1 MSGSKAM
8 SGSTEMNKASDFLI
22 EIGTEELPPKALS
35 KLATAFHNNFI
46 KAVNDARLEF
56 SNSRWLATPRR
67 LTLIVEQLSLQ
78 QPSKSIQKLG
88 PAVVSAFD
96 KEGIATPAASGFARS
111 CGVDITEL
119 EHLDTDKG
127 VRLAYSQKQT
137 GKDATELLPDLVK
150 GALKNLPI
158 PKMMRWGSSREE
170 FVRPVKWVT
179 ALLGDD
185 VVDMTL
191 FGQKSDRITRGHR
204 FHCTKDLS
212 IANSDS
218 YEKLLLESG
227 MVVADFETR
236 KQQILESVNNIV
248 KTVGSAIV
256 NDNLLDEVAGL
267 VEWPEAI
274 IGTFEK
280 EFLEV
285 PEEALISSMQGHQ
298 KYFPV
303 RDKGGNLSNHFITI
317 SNIKSNNPQSVVTG
331 NEKVIRPRL
340 ADAKFFF
347 ETDRKQTLESRI
359 PSLEKVLFQK
369 QLGTVADK
377 SKRVAKLAEQIAP
390 ALEADSKL
398 AARAAEL
405 AKCDLM
411 SEMVGEFP
419 NLQGIMGRYYAI
431 HDGEDSIVADAL
443 DEQYMPRFSGDQLPE
458 SAVGATLAI
467 AERMD
472 TLCGLFGIGQPPKG
486 AKDPFALRR
495 ATLGVIRILQQRNCQ
510 MGISELIEYAMQ
522 GYQEISFTAEDTR
535 EKLLEFFYQR
545 FNALYQEQ
553 GIDANVIHAV
563 MARRPEVV
571 ADFDARIKAI
581 AHFQGLPES
590 EALAAA
596 NKRVG
601 NILAKQHVTAELPF
615 DESKLVDDAEKIL
628 ATAIRELE
636 TKTAP
641 LFEENN
647 YQQVMIELAAI
658 REPVDTFF
666 DDVMVVVEDEAVK
679 NNRFALLQRL
689 RNLFL
694 RVADISL
701 LH

>member
-1 MSGSKAM
+1 MSVDKKAM
-8 SGSTEMNKASDFLI
+8 NTADFLI

-35 KLATAFHNNFI
+35 KLASSFHKNFI
-46 KAVNDARLEF
+46 AGCTDARLEF
-56 SNSRWLATPRR
+56 NDSKWLATPRR
-67 LTLIVEQLSLQ
+67 LTLIVNRLSLQ
-78 QPSKSIQKLG
+78 QPSKSNQKFG
-88 PAVVSAFD
+88 PAVDKAFD
-96 KEGIATPAASGFARS
+96 EDGNPTPAALGFARS
-111 CGVDITEL
+111 CGVDISEL
-119 EHLDTDKG
+119 EKLDTDKG
-127 VRLAYSQKQT
+127 VRLAYSEQQV
-137 GKDATELLPDLVK
+137 GKEASELLPELVK
-150 GALKNLPI
+150 NALKNLPI

-170 FVRPVKWVT
+170 FVRPVKWIA

-185 VVDMTL
+185 VIEMTL
-191 FGQKSDRITRGHR
+191 FGKTSDRLTRGHR
-204 FHCTKDLS
+204 FHCTEDLS
-212 IANSDS
+212 ITNPAS

-227 MVVADFETR
+227 TVVVDFETR
-236 KQQILESVNNIV
+236 KQQILESVNQIV
-248 KTVGSAIV
+248 KPVGSAII
-256 NDNLLDEVAGL
+256 DQALLDEVTGL

-274 IGTFEK
+274 IGSFEK
-280 EFLEV
+280 EFLKV

-303 RDKGGNLSNHFITI
+303 RDKDGNLSNHFITI
-317 SNIKSNNPQSVVTG
+317 SNIKSNNPQAVVTG

-340 ADAKFFF
+340 ADAKFFYD
-347 ETDRKQTLESRI
+347 TDRKQSLAARI

-377 SKRVAKLAEQIAP
+377 SKRVAKLAAQIAP
-390 ALEADSKL
+390 ALDADAKHS
-398 AARAAEL
+398 ARAAEL

-419 NLQGIMGRYYAI
+419 NLQGIMGRYYAL
-431 HDGEDSIVADAL
+431 HDGEDSAVANAL
-443 DEQYMPRFSGDQLPE
+443 DEQYMPRFSGDQLPQ

-495 ATLGVIRILQQRNCQ
+495 ATLGVIRILRERNCQ

-522 GYQEISFTAEDTR
+522 GYQDSVLTAENTR
-535 EKLLEFFYQR
+535 ELLLEFFYQR
-545 FNALYQEQ
+545 FNAWYQEQ

-581 AHFQGLPES
+581 AHFQGLAES

-601 NILAKQHVTAELPF
+601 NILSKQNVTSDLPF
-615 DESKLVDDAEKIL
+615 DESKLVDKAEKTL
-628 ATAIRELE
+628 AKAISDLE
-636 TKTAP
+636 NKTAP
-641 LFEENN
+641 LFEDNK
-647 YQQVMIELAAI
+647 YQQVMVELAKI
-658 REPVDTFF
+658 RQPVDAFF
-666 DDVMVVVEDEAVK
+666 DEVMVVVEDEAIK

>member
-1 MSGSKAM
+1 
-8 SGSTEMNKASDFLI
+8 MNKADFLI

-35 KLATAFHNNFI
+35 KLATAFHQNFI
-46 KAVNDARLEF
+46 KAVTDARLEY
-56 SNSRWLATPRR
+56 SHSKWLATPRR

-88 PAVVSAFD
+88 PAVAAAFD
-96 KEGIATPAASGFARS
+96 KEGNATPAASGFARS

-137 GKDATELLPDLVK
+137 GKEATELLPNLVK
-150 GALKNLPI
+150 SALKNLPI

-170 FVRPVKWVT
+170 FVRPVKWV
-179 ALLGDD
+179 ASLLGDD
-185 VVDMTL
+185 VVKMTL

-204 FHCTKDLS
+204 FHCRKNLS
-212 IANSDS
+212 INNPAS

-227 MVVADFETR
+227 TVVVDFEIR
-236 KQQILESVNNIV
+236 KQQILESVNEIV
-248 KTVGSAIV
+248 KAVGSAII
-256 NDNLLDEVAGL
+256 DDALLDEVTGL
-267 VEWPEAI
+267 VEWPVAI
-274 IGTFEK
+274 MGSFEK
-280 EFLEV
+280 TFLEV

-303 RDKGGNLSNHFITI
+303 RDKDGKLTNHFITI
-317 SNIKSNNPQSVVTG
+317 SNIKSNHPQSVVSG

-340 ADAKFFF
+340 ADAKFFYD
-347 ETDRKQTLESRI
+347 TDRKQTLENRI
-359 PSLEKVLFQK
+359 PSLDKVLFQK

-390 ALEADSKL
+390 ALDADRKL
-398 AARAAEL
+398 SARAAEL

-431 HDGEDSIVADAL
+431 HDGEDSQVADAL
-443 DEQYMPRFSGDQLPE
+443 DEQYMPRFSGDQLPK

-522 GYQEISFTAEDTR
+522 GYQDSVLTADNTR
-535 EKLLEFFYQR
+535 ELLLEFFYQR
-545 FNALYQEQ
+545 FNAWYQEQ
-553 GIDANVIHAV
+553 GIHANVIHAV
-563 MARRPEVV
+563 MARRAEVV

-581 AHFQGLPES
+581 AHFQGLAES
-590 EALAAA
+590 AALAAA

-601 NILAKQHVTAELPF
+601 NILAKQNVTGELPF

-628 ATAIRELE
+628 AAAISKLE
-636 TKTAP
+636 TKTTP

-666 DDVMVVVEDEAVK
+666 DEVMVVVDDEALK
-679 NNRFALLQRL
+679 TNRFALLQRL